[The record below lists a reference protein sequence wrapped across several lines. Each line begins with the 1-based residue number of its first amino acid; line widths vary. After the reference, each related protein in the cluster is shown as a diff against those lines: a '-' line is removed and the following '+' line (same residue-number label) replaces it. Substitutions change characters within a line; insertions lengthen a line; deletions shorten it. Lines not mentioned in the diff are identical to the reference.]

1 MLRTLSLRTQLMLL
15 QLSIVLSVVL
25 VAGAVALSMLE
36 QQIRDAYEA
45 KMVGVAQSVARLP
58 SIVQSFDDADPSSTI
73 QPIAE
78 VIAQSTEVT
87 YVVVTDAEGI
97 RYSHPDRERIGE
109 RVSTDPSVP
118 LSGEI
123 YVGTQTGT
131 LGESWRVKV
140 PVFAPEGDEVIG
152 TVSVGTLESMLHAD
166 LTDDLPI
173 LLAWLVIAALA
184 GSGGAIYVSRL
195 VWRRIYRLEPEE
207 IAALLETRD
216 AMLHGI
222 GEGVVAVDERGRV
235 ALVNDE
241 ATRLLNPDRALTG
254 RAAADVLDPAL
265 VAMTTTSAERDE
277 TVLVGERML
286 LVRATA
292 ATVDGRQVGSVL
304 ILRDRTEL
312 HQLLQDLDGARDTTQ
327 ALRAQA
333 HEFSNRIHII
343 SGLLELDQVQEA
355 IDYIERTGHGGAVVG
370 GSTAPGITDPVLA
383 SLLMAKTSISDERG
397 VRLVVAPGSVLD
409 PEGTDDVTTVVGNLL
424 DNAMYVSG
432 HGDTIQV
439 TLAQDRSGLTVTVED
454 EGTGV
459 PAALRETIFSAG
471 FSSKAA
477 QGARGFGLAL
487 VARIAERRN
496 GWVRVD
502 STDGGGAR
510 FTVSL
515 PSAAAAPGGADGT
528 DGARQGAPVA

>member
-15 QLSIVLSVVL
+15 QLSIVLTVVL
-25 VAGAVALSMLE
+25 VAGAVALTMLE

-58 SIVQSFDDADPSSTI
+58 SIVDAFDDPDPSSTI

-78 VIAQSTEVT
+78 VITQSTEVT

-97 RYSHPDRERIGE
+97 RYSHANPERIGE
-109 RVSTDPSVP
+109 RVSTDPSIP

-140 PVFAPEGDEVIG
+140 PVFDPDGSEVIG
-152 TVSVGTLESMLHAD
+152 TVSVGTLESLLHAD
-166 LTDDLPI
+166 LTDDLPV

-195 VWRRIYRLEPEE
+195 VWRRIYQLEPEE

-216 AMLHGI
+216 AMIHGI

-241 ATRLLNPDRALTG
+241 ATRLLAPDGALAG

-265 VAMTTTSAERDE
+265 VAMATTSAEQDE

-292 ATVDGRQVGSVL
+292 ATVDGHRVGSVL

-312 HQLLQDLDGARDTTQ
+312 HQLLQDLDGARDAAQ

-333 HEFSNRIHII
+333 HEFSNRMHII
-343 SGLLELDQVQEA
+343 SGLLELDQVREA

-370 GSTAPGITDPVLA
+370 GNTAPGITDPVVA
-383 SLLMAKTSISDERG
+383 SLLMAKTSICEERG
-397 VRLVVAPGSVLD
+397 IRLVVAPDSAAD
-409 PEGTDDVTTVVGNLL
+409 PDGTDDVATVIGNLV
-424 DNAMYVSG
+424 DNAMDVSG
-432 HGDTIQV
+432 HGDTIRV
-439 TLAQDRSGLTVTVED
+439 SLAQDLGGITVSVQD
-454 EGTGV
+454 EGAGV
-459 PAALRETIFSAG
+459 PTGQREAIFTAG
-471 FSSKAA
+471 HSSKAER
-477 QGARGFGLAL
+477 GARGFGLAL
-487 VARIAERRN
+487 VARISQRRE
-496 GWVRVD
+496 GWVRVE
-502 STDGGGAR
+502 TPDGGGAR
-510 FTVSL
+510 FTVRLSSA
-515 PSAAAAPGGADGT
+515 PAAADPAGWPGT
-528 DGARQGAPVA
+528 QQGAPVA